1 MPRSFRAN
9 TASRPKPPGASI
21 CSIEKVAR
29 LQLYVQD
36 IKAGRNQILWE
47 VARSNITSYSPT
59 DFGLVRVMDNKIT
72 AEPDYNSEEVGRAQ
86 AIIAFTDIQEMAI
99 NYELQF
105 LSCWVSDLLLV
116 SPIRP
121 TELGS
126 GRLLD
131 RHNTGI

>member
-1 MPRSFRAN
+1 MAIKISITLIFCCCFCSA
-9 TASRPKPPGASI
+9 I

-105 LSCWVSDLLLV
+105 LSCCWVSDLLLV
-116 SPIRP
+116 SPITP

-131 RHNTGI
+131 GHNTGV